1 MMNRNVSSN
10 KVADGNTTYVDDAV
24 RRVIWDALQGA
35 LSMLGESSMKAII
48 HHLSK
53 RGISINNVSIK
64 ELDVALHSLFG
75 DGSNMIMREIRKRVK
90 KEYPE
95 LVIDEASALA

>member
-64 ELDVALHSLFG
+64 EL
-75 DGSNMIMREIRKRVK
+75 
-90 KEYPE
+90 
-95 LVIDEASALA
+95 